1 MKRIATIIAAAVLL
15 ASCSSTTISDEE
27 SKRQELQKFR
37 QELNELQ
44 TKIAVLENELA
55 GTKTEESVKISVA
68 ELNNQRFEHFI
79 EVTGKVEAD
88 LDINVS
94 PEAAGIIE
102 TVFVTEGQ
110 QVSKGQVLGRLN
122 TDALERSLDEMKI
135 QLELAETNFQR
146 QKNLWDQNIGSE
158 MQFLQAKTNK
168 ESLEK
173 RIDGMNAQIK
183 MSEIKSPLDGV
194 VDIVFQKKGE
204 MGSPQIPFAKVLNI
218 GTVRIY
224 ADVSESYLTKVSQ
237 GDSVNI
243 TFPAL
248 NRETNATI
256 RRIGNTIDPN
266 NRTFRIRIDLNNS
279 DRMIKPNL
287 ISIIR
292 IRDYVAN
299 DAIVVPSL
307 YIKEDFRGKYT
318 FIVENGQ
325 ETPTARKVYL
335 ETGMTNNNRTE
346 VVSGLIAGMQIISEG
361 YSQVADGT
369 PVVF

>member
-1 MKRIATIIAAAVLL
+1 MKRISTIIAAAVLL
-15 ASCSSTTISDEE
+15 ASCSNTTISDEE

-37 QELNELQ
+37 QEMNELQ

-55 GTKTEESVKISVA
+55 VTKTEESVKISVA

-79 EVTGKVEAD
+79 EVTGTVEAD

-102 TVFVTEGQ
+102 TVLVTEGQ

-135 QLELAETNFQR
+135 QLYLAETNFQR

-194 VDIVFQKKGE
+194 IDIVFQKKGE
-204 MGSPQIPFAKVLNI
+204 MGSPQVPFAKVLNI
-218 GTVRIY
+218 GTVKIY

-237 GDSVNI
+237 GDSVKI

-248 NRETNATI
+248 NRTTLATI

-266 NRTFRIRIDLNNS
+266 NRSFRIRIDLQNP
-279 DRMIKPNL
+279 DRNIKPNL
-287 ISIIR
+287 ISVIQ
-292 IRDYVAN
+292 IRDYLAN

-307 YIKEDFRGKYT
+307 FIKEDFRGKYT
-318 FIVENGQ
+318 FTVENLQGTQ
-325 ETPTARKVYL
+325 RAKKVYV

-346 VVSGLIAGMQIISEG
+346 IINGLASGMKVISEG
-361 YSQVADGT
+361 YGQVADGT
-369 PVVF
+369 PVVY